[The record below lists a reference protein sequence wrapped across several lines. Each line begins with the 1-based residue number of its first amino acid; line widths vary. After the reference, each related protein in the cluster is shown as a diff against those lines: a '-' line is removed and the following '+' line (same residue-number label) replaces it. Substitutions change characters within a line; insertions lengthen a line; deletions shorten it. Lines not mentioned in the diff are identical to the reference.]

1 MFNAD
6 PYLAERSMALH
17 VADARRQ
24 AAADRLGWQ
33 AQAGQA
39 RPWTQRAMRRLALA
53 LMALGGRLVLAGLP
67 PYPAREAGGANGKV
81 NASLA

>member
-17 VADARRQ
+17 VADAHRQ
-24 AAADRLGWQ
+24 AAANRLGWQ

-39 RPWTQRAMRRLALA
+39 RDWSQRAMRRLALG
-53 LMALGGRLVLAGLP
+53 LVALGGRLVLAGLP
-67 PYPAREAGGANGKV
+67 PYVAREAGQANGKA

>member
-6 PYLAERSMALH
+6 PYLAERSMAVH

-24 AAADRLGWQ
+24 AVADRLGWQ
-33 AQAGQA
+33 AQAGHA
-39 RPWTQRAMRRLALA
+39 HHWSQRAVRQLALA
-53 LMALGGRLVLAGLP
+53 LVALGGRLVLAGLP
-67 PYPAREAGGANGKV
+67 PYTACEAGQANGKA

>member
-17 VADARRQ
+17 VADAHGQ
-24 AAADRLGWQ
+24 AAADRLVWQ

-39 RPWTQRAMRRLALA
+39 GHWSQRALRRLALA
-53 LMALGGRLVLAGLP
+53 LVALGGRLVLAGLP
-67 PYPAREAGGANGKV
+67 PYTARKAGQPNGKA

>member
-24 AAADRLGWQ
+24 AAADRLGR
-33 AQAGQA
+33 QA
-39 RPWTQRAMRRLALA
+39 RAALARHWSQRAVRRLALA
-53 LMALGGRLVLAGLP
+53 LVALGGRLVLAGLP
-67 PYPAREAGGANGKV
+67 PYVAREAGQANGKA